1 LIRWRHPP
9 HQEAA
14 TISSELGAVRPQ
26 LDWLTTTQTA
36 PVSLTM
42 HRYQRM
48 QRWPWGK
55 WRFER
60 AAGEHLPMLRTL
72 RAHLQELR
80 VGLCRA
86 MMNAHRRVRTI
97 EGEIDPIAI
106 AALAQLAASFVI
118 EVSVPEGLYWNSRG
132 LTIEHLAQPG
142 DAAVAL
148 ARLDKIDWGHPGLVG
163 VPVTVSDRDNKE
175 VARAVVSFAVAARND

>member
-1 LIRWRHPP
+1 M
-9 HQEAA
+9 
-14 TISSELGAVRPQ
+14 RPQ

-36 PVSLTM
+36 PVSRTLD
-42 HRYQRM
+42 RYQRM

-60 AAGEHLPMLRTL
+60 AAGEHIPMLTTL

-86 MMNAHRRVRTI
+86 RMDAHRRVRTI
-97 EGEIDPIAI
+97 GGAIDPIAI
-106 AALAQLAASFVI
+106 GALAQLAASFVI
-118 EVSVPEGLYWNSRG
+118 EVSLPDGLHWNSRG
-132 LTIEHLAQPG
+132 LTIEHLQQPG
-142 DAAVAL
+142 DAALAV

-163 VPVTVSDRDNKE
+163 VPVTISDGNNRE
-175 VARAVVSFAVAARND
+175 IARAVVSFAVAARSD